1 MSSER
6 QRGPGRPRDVDL
18 EDRVYDA
25 VLEVYWE
32 TSWRGFTFDAVAR
45 RAKVGRAALYR
56 RWESKEHLLVE
67 ALEARSP
74 LSTPIDTG
82 TVRGDLLEL
91 SRQLSDGY
99 AELSGLVS
107 LRVALDAMV
116 NPDLL
121 SHLTDTLNR
130 SRVVTT
136 RQIVQRA
143 IGRGELPEGTST
155 TLLLELVTGAI
166 LTRALFSQAH
176 VDARKSDP
184 THHSTR
190 IVDTVLRSLGAAP
203 A

>member
-25 VLEVYWE
+25 VLQVYWE

-56 RWESKEHLLVE
+56 RWESKEHLLVQ

-91 SRQLSDGY
+91 SRQLGDGY

-130 SRVVTT
+130 SRLVTT

-143 IGRGELPEGTST
+143 TGRGELPEGTSI

-176 VDARKSDP
+176 ADAQQSDP
-184 THHSTR
+184 TRHSAR
-190 IVDTVLRSLGAAP
+190 IVDTVLRSLGATP
-203 A
+203 D